1 MVCIKKEIMT
11 KSKNKRVK
19 ACANALMDLGAK
31 VIEVYISLFDGS
43 IVITFEYENK
53 KYDITQQQLF
63 SMVFDKPE
71 ITIEQIISKLNQ

>member
-1 MVCIKKEIMT
+1 MK

-19 ACANALMDLGAK
+19 TCANALTDLGAK
-31 VIEVYISLFDGS
+31 VIEVYVSLFDGS
-43 IVITFEYENK
+43 IIITFEYENK

-71 ITIEQIISKLNQ
+71 IKIEQIISKLNQ